1 MITAQG
7 RLQLPARLQR
17 CALSLQFQQGL
28 LPSQQLIENV
38 DAPAPL
44 RVVAASPQGQ
54 AEFSGAIAAPSADAP
69 QPGLADA
76 QRWITGPQADPDLA
90 LIGEV
95 TTGCRQNVGVGV
107 GLLQAAARHAAAK
120 IQRSTDPQ
128 RA

>member
-1 MITAQG
+1 MITAEG

-17 CALSLQFQQGL
+17 CALSLQFQQGV
-28 LPSQQLIENV
+28 LPLQQLIENV
-38 DAPAPL
+38 DPPAPL
-44 RVVAASPQGQ
+44 RVVAAAPQGQ
-54 AEFSGAIAAPSADAP
+54 TQFSGAIAAPSADAP

-95 TTGCRQNVGVGV
+95 TTGRRQNVGVGI
-107 GLLQAAARHAAAK
+107 GLLQAAARHAASK